1 MLSLRVSLLE
11 KICIML
17 RVVRTQLE
25 CCCCP
30 VGDVLGILGS
40 TPDLKE
46 LMFIPECIKLCDSEP
61 FPQAWSDSLSSRK
74 NTVGL
79 TLSDIS
85 RLVSFG
91 RSLGTTALE
100 GQIANC
106 DMFCADF
113 EIIGGAGEEKEICKS
128 SAASRRARGR
138 SHCDSGCLIN
148 SGKERRLPCIVY
160 GSGNS
165 YKNSNGRHN
174 RGGAQSGVVKSGA

>member
-1 MLSLRVSLLE
+1 MQKAYSFSQLVVHRILLKAAVYYLAKMLYAGEDIKFIARR
-11 KICIML
+11 IML

-46 LMFIPECIKLCDSEP
+46 LVFIPECIKLCDSEP
-61 FPQAWSDSLSSRK
+61 FPQAWSDSLSARK

-79 TLSDIS
+79 TSSDVS

-113 EIIGGAGEEKEICKS
+113 ELRLSEAREKKKKYAKVLPPLGALAGAVIVI
-128 SAASRRARGR
+128 AA
-138 SHCDSGCLIN
+138 
-148 SGKERRLPCIVY
+148 V
-160 GSGNS
+160 
-165 YKNSNGRHN
+165 
-174 RGGAQSGVVKSGA
+174 

>member
-1 MLSLRVSLLE
+1 MIGAVLTASALLLAGGYAARMLSLRVSLLE

-46 LMFIPECIKLCDSEP
+46 LVFIPECIKLCDSEP
-61 FPQAWSDSLSSRK
+61 FPQAWSDSLSARK

-79 TLSDIS
+79 TSSDVS

-91 RSLGTTALE
+91 HS
-100 GQIANC
+100 
-106 DMFCADF
+106 
-113 EIIGGAGEEKEICKS
+113 
-128 SAASRRARGR
+128 RGR
-138 SHCDSGCLIN
+138 
-148 SGKERRLPCIVY
+148 
-160 GSGNS
+160 
-165 YKNSNGRHN
+165 
-174 RGGAQSGVVKSGA
+174 

>member
-1 MLSLRVSLLE
+1 MSLLE

-46 LMFIPECIKLCDSEP
+46 LLFIPECIKLCDSEP
-61 FPQAWSDSLSSRK
+61 FPQAWSDSLSARK

-79 TLSDIS
+79 TSSDVS

-91 RSLGTTALE
+91 RSLGTTALD

-113 EIIGGAGEEKEICKS
+113 ELRLSEAREKK
-128 SAASRRARGR
+128 
-138 SHCDSGCLIN
+138 
-148 SGKERRLPCIVY
+148 K
-160 GSGNS
+160 
-165 YKNSNGRHN
+165 K
-174 RGGAQSGVVKSGA
+174 

>member
-61 FPQAWSDSLSSRK
+61 FPQAWNDSLSARK

-79 TLSDIS
+79 ISSDIS

-106 DMFCADF
+106 DMFCVDF
-113 EIIGGAGEEKEICKS
+113 ELRLAEAREKKKKYAKVLPPLGALAG
-128 SAASRRARGR
+128 AA
-138 SHCDSGCLIN
+138 
-148 SGKERRLPCIVY
+148 IVI
-160 GSGNS
+160 
-165 YKNSNGRHN
+165 
-174 RGGAQSGVVKSGA
+174 AAV

>member
-46 LMFIPECIKLCDSEP
+46 LVFIPECIKLCDSEP
-61 FPQAWSDSLSSRK
+61 FPQAWSDSLSA
-74 NTVGL
+74 
-79 TLSDIS
+79 

-113 EIIGGAGEEKEICKS
+113 ELRLSEAREKKKKYAKVLPPLGALAGAVIVI
-128 SAASRRARGR
+128 AA
-138 SHCDSGCLIN
+138 
-148 SGKERRLPCIVY
+148 V
-160 GSGNS
+160 
-165 YKNSNGRHN
+165 
-174 RGGAQSGVVKSGA
+174 

>member
-61 FPQAWSDSLSSRK
+61 FPQAWSDSLSARK

-79 TLSDIS
+79 TSSDIS

-106 DMFCADF
+106 YIFFLIFQRTPRSALVPYTTLVRVTASA
-113 EIIGGAGEEKEICKS
+113 GPLAGAVIVI
-128 SAASRRARGR
+128 AA
-138 SHCDSGCLIN
+138 I
-148 SGKERRLPCIVY
+148 
-160 GSGNS
+160 
-165 YKNSNGRHN
+165 
-174 RGGAQSGVVKSGA
+174 

>member
-30 VGDVLGILGS
+30 VGDVLEILGS

-46 LMFIPECIKLCDSEP
+46 LLFIPEP
-61 FPQAWSDSLSSRK
+61 FPQAWSDSLSARK

-79 TLSDIS
+79 TSSDVS

-113 EIIGGAGEEKEICKS
+113 ELRLSEAREKKKKYAKVLPPLGALAG
-128 SAASRRARGR
+128 AV
-138 SHCDSGCLIN
+138 
-148 SGKERRLPCIVY
+148 IVIV
-160 GSGNS
+160 
-165 YKNSNGRHN
+165 
-174 RGGAQSGVVKSGA
+174 AV

>member
-1 MLSLRVSLLE
+1 MLSLRVSLFE

-46 LMFIPECIKLCDSEP
+46 LVFIPECIKLCDSEP
-61 FPQAWSDSLSSRK
+61 FPQAWSDSLSARK

-79 TLSDIS
+79 TSSDVS

-113 EIIGGAGEEKEICKS
+113 ELRLSEAREKKKKYAKVLPPLGVLAGAV
-128 SAASRRARGR
+128 
-138 SHCDSGCLIN
+138 
-148 SGKERRLPCIVY
+148 IVIV
-160 GSGNS
+160 
-165 YKNSNGRHN
+165 
-174 RGGAQSGVVKSGA
+174 AV

>member
-1 MLSLRVSLLE
+1 MIGAILTASALLLAGGYAARMLSLRVSLLE

-46 LMFIPECIKLCDSEP
+46 LVFIPECIKLCDSEP
-61 FPQAWSDSLSSRK
+61 FPQAWSDSLSARK

-79 TLSDIS
+79 TSSDVS

-91 RSLGTTALE
+91 RSLGTTALD

-113 EIIGGAGEEKEICKS
+113 KLCPTRPSDDIKNYANVPASPRALAGAVIVI
-128 SAASRRARGR
+128 AA
-138 SHCDSGCLIN
+138 
-148 SGKERRLPCIVY
+148 V
-160 GSGNS
+160 
-165 YKNSNGRHN
+165 
-174 RGGAQSGVVKSGA
+174 

>member
-1 MLSLRVSLLE
+1 MRMIGAVLTASALLLAGGYAARMLSLRVSLLE

-46 LMFIPECIKLCDSEP
+46 LVFIPECIKLCDSEP
-61 FPQAWSDSLSSRK
+61 FPQAWS
-74 NTVGL
+74 
-79 TLSDIS
+79 
-85 RLVSFG
+85 G
-91 RSLGTTALE
+91 RSLGTTALD

-113 EIIGGAGEEKEICKS
+113 ELRLSEAREKKKKYAKVLPPLGALAGAVIVI
-128 SAASRRARGR
+128 AA
-138 SHCDSGCLIN
+138 
-148 SGKERRLPCIVY
+148 V
-160 GSGNS
+160 
-165 YKNSNGRHN
+165 
-174 RGGAQSGVVKSGA
+174 

>member
-61 FPQAWSDSLSSRK
+61 FPQAWSDSLSARK

-79 TLSDIS
+79 TSSHVS

-91 RSLGTTALE
+91 RSLGTTALDA
-100 GQIANC
+100 GRDDYALITVLAGIAAVLIMLLPYLSQLLDAVNG
-106 DMFCADF
+106 ML
-113 EIIGGAGEEKEICKS
+113 GG
-128 SAASRRARGR
+128 
-138 SHCDSGCLIN
+138 
-148 SGKERRLPCIVY
+148 
-160 GSGNS
+160 
-165 YKNSNGRHN
+165 
-174 RGGAQSGVVKSGA
+174 

>member
-40 TPDLKE
+40 TP
-46 LMFIPECIKLCDSEP
+46 
-61 FPQAWSDSLSSRK
+61 FPQAWSDSLSARK

-79 TLSDIS
+79 TSSDIS

-113 EIIGGAGEEKEICKS
+113 ELRLSEAREKKKKYAKVLPPLGALAGAVIVI
-128 SAASRRARGR
+128 AA
-138 SHCDSGCLIN
+138 
-148 SGKERRLPCIVY
+148 V
-160 GSGNS
+160 
-165 YKNSNGRHN
+165 
-174 RGGAQSGVVKSGA
+174 